1 MALAIVRHPAG
12 VTALARLRASVNSLR
27 DVTRPAV
34 RPAAFAAAAALVR
47 LSRPLRCR
55 PIRAGAP
62 RETSL
67 EHRLAT
73 LFPRASGFSG
83 PRMLAF
89 RFVQLPPHEAL
100 FIPVRFCSS
109 PLRDRRS

>member
-1 MALAIVRHPAG
+1 MALVIVRHPAG
-12 VTALARLRASVNSLR
+12 VTALARQRASVNSLR

-47 LSRPLRCR
+47 LSRPLRCQL
-55 PIRAGAP
+55 IRAGAP

-67 EHRLAT
+67 EHCFAT
-73 LFPRASGFSG
+73 LFPRASGLSG

-89 RFVQLPPHEAL
+89 RFVQTPSHEAL
-100 FIPVRFCSS
+100 FIPVRSCSS
-109 PLRDRRS
+109 PLSDRRP